1 MVRLIA
7 LVLLLLAWLP
17 AQAQQDEFGL
27 NLRDA
32 RLLRE
37 GLQATRDA
45 RSFQFTLTATLDVTS
60 GTERVQITLDGS
72 GTVLAGAAP
81 ALDVTVNARTDG
93 LPDVPARFTADLRLV
108 EGMVYVRGTDLTTGA
123 SDGWQAQPVGAINDL
138 LASSTGS
145 ADMEALAGLAQPLQA
160 INWVEFIRMTRPG
173 QLPRF
178 VAEFQFR
185 DFFLSP
191 GFATFLGELLVASDP
206 DTTYTPQQVSAI
218 AAVMTTLF
226 RDPRLTAEFIFG
238 LNDQRLRSG
247 TFELY
252 LNFDPSAFDAG
263 SAPVTVNLNAEV
275 RLDGYDQ
282 PHTIAAPE
290 GVGVPVVIAPTAAP
304 PEVQPIPGK
313 ALFPDQP
320 VRIQMTG
327 DGPLDLVFYATA
339 PTTIS
344 VYTRSLVDSDAA
356 VDTTLEVFGVD
367 GASLA
372 ANDDLNTTS
381 GDAGIE
387 NLALPAPGA
396 YRIQLGTFGRGETGG
411 VEVRLV
417 QAGTPTPQ
425 PPSLA
430 ETVEGRIEGSRP
442 FEYSFTG
449 RAGQLVTI
457 TAQAVNP
464 PSPNLDL
471 AVAIYNPDGTQ
482 LDYDD
487 DSGVEAGLGSR
498 DAALLGVELPSDGD
512 YRIEV
517 SSYMGIKGDFRL
529 VVAPER

>member
-7 LVLLLLAWLP
+7 LVLMLLAWLP

-72 GTVLAGAAP
+72 GTVLSGDAP
-81 ALDVTVNARTDG
+81 ALDVTINARTDG
-93 LPDVPARFTADLRLV
+93 LPDLPARFTVDLRLV
-108 EGMVYVRGTDLTTGA
+108 EGMVYVRGTDLTTGT
-123 SDGWQAQPVGAINDL
+123 SDGWQAQPVSAINDL

-191 GFATFLGELLVASDP
+191 GFATFLGELLAASDTG
-206 DTTYTPQQVSAI
+206 TTYTPQQVSAI

-226 RDPRLTAEFIFG
+226 RDPRLTAEFVFG

-247 TFELY
+247 TFDLH
-252 LNFDPSAFDAG
+252 LDFDPSAFDAG
-263 SAPVTVNLNAEV
+263 SPPVTVDFNAEV
-275 RLDGYDQ
+275 RLDAYDQ
-282 PHTIAAPE
+282 PRTIAAPE
-290 GVGVPVVIAPTAAP
+290 GVGVPVVSAPTPAP
-304 PEVQPIPGK
+304 LAVQPIPGK
-313 ALFPDQP
+313 ALFPGQP
-320 VRIQMTG
+320 IRIQMTG
-327 DGPLDLVFYATA
+327 EGPLDLVFYATA

-344 VYTRSLVDSDAA
+344 VYARSLVDSDAA

-367 GASLA
+367 GVSLA

-387 NLALPAPGA
+387 NLALAVPGA

-417 QAGTPTPQ
+417 QADALTQ

-430 ETVEGRIEGSRP
+430 ETIEGRIEGSRP
-442 FEYSFTG
+442 FEYTFTG
-449 RAGQLVTI
+449 QAGQLVTI

-498 DAALLGVELPSDGD
+498 DAALLAVELPADGD

-517 SSYMGIKGDFRL
+517 SSFMGIKGDFRL
-529 VVAPER
+529 VLASER